1 MHRKNG
7 SDKVFYFKHF
17 HVYHDRC
24 AMKVGTDGV
33 LLGAWCNV
41 DGRKKIL
48 DIGTGT
54 GLIAL
59 MLAQRSTDD
68 CLIDAIEIDEEAS
81 IQARENVLSSP
92 WKKKINV
99 IQLPVQQFEPPITYD
114 LIACNPPYFVDSLK
128 PPNKKRIQARH
139 ATDLPYPA
147 LIASVKLLLSPTGL
161 FCLILPNEEG
171 SRFMVMAAKSGLFCT
186 KKLAVR
192 SKGSKPIE
200 RLLLEFSLISKNR
213 TEGELLISD
222 EKGNWTNE
230 YCQMVASFYL
240 KL

>member
-7 SDKVFYFKHF
+7 SDKVFYFKQF

-33 LLGAWCNV
+33 LLGAWCNI

-59 MLAQRSTDD
+59 MLAQRSEDD
-68 CLIDAIEIDEEAS
+68 SLIDAIEIDEVAA
-81 IQARENVLSSP
+81 IQAGENVVDSP

-99 IQLPVQQFEPPITYD
+99 TPTSVQQFEPSIKYD
-114 LIACNPPYFVDSLK
+114 LITCNPPFFIDSLK
-128 PPNKKRIQARH
+128 PLNKQRIQARH
-139 ATDLPYPA
+139 GTDLPFQA
-147 LIASVKLLLSPTGL
+147 LIASVKRLLSSTGL

-171 SRFMVMAAKSGLFCT
+171 TKFIVMAAKSGLFCT
-186 KKLAVR
+186 HKLAVR
-192 SKGSKPIE
+192 SKPSKPIE
-200 RLLLEFSLISKNR
+200 RLLLEFSLVSKNR
-213 TEGELLISD
+213 ANGELSISD
-222 EKGNWTNE
+222 EKGNWTDT
-230 YCQMVASFYL
+230 YSQMVASFYL